1 MRKLVLS
8 TGNKNKVKEIK
19 EILKDM
25 PIQILT
31 KDEVGLADL
40 EVVEDGTT
48 LEYNSLKK
56 ARAISNLVDA
66 IVMADD
72 SGLFVDSLNGDPGVY
87 SSRYGGEDG
96 NDALNNK
103 VLLKN
108 LQGKDRQATFKS
120 VIAFITEDKK
130 EYTVYG
136 ECKGNILEE
145 ADGDNGFGYDPIFSP
160 EGYEDSFASMPIDIK
175 NSISHR
181 KRALDRFRE
190 KLLKIVGEKNKR
202 NILIKMLVL

>member
-25 PIQILT
+25 PIEILT
-31 KDEVGLADL
+31 KDQVGFKDL
-40 EVVEDGTT
+40 NVVEDGDS
-48 LEYNSLKK
+48 LELNSLKK
-56 ARAISNLVDA
+56 ARALAKDLDA

-72 SGLFVDSLNGDPGVY
+72 SGLFVDSLGGEPGVY

-103 VLLKN
+103 TLLEN
-108 LQGKDRQATFKS
+108 LKGKERQATFKS
-120 VIAFITEDKK
+120 VIAFITEDKE

-136 ECKGNILEE
+136 ECKGRILEKP
-145 ADGDNGFGYDPIFSP
+145 DGDNGFGYDPIFSP
-160 EGYEDSFASMPIDIK
+160 EGYDFSFASMPIEVK

-181 KRALDRFRE
+181 KKALDRFRE
-190 KLLKIVGEKNKR
+190 KLIKIVGEIDENPS
-202 NILIKMLVL
+202 NS

>member
-1 MRKLVLS
+1 MRKLVIS
-8 TGNKNKVKEIK
+8 TGNRNKVKEIK
-19 EILKDM
+19 EILKDL

-31 KDEVGLADL
+31 KDEVGLQEL

-48 LEYNSLKK
+48 LEANSLKK
-56 ARAISNLVDA
+56 ARAISSLVDA

-72 SGLFVDSLNGDPGVY
+72 SGLFVDALHGEPGVY

-96 NDALNNK
+96 NDSLNNK

-108 LQGKDRQATFKS
+108 LEGKNREATFKS
-120 VIAFITEDKK
+120 VIAFITEDKR

-136 ECKGNILEE
+136 ECKGKILEI
-145 ADGDNGFGYDPIFSP
+145 ASGNNGFGYDPIFSP
-160 EGYEDSFASMPIDIK
+160 DGYEHSFASMPIDIK

-181 KRALDRFRE
+181 KRALDKFRE
-190 KLLKIVGEKNKR
+190 KLMEIVGEDNE
-202 NILIKMLVL
+202 NTSCS

>member
-8 TGNKNKVKEIK
+8 TGNKNKVKERK
-19 EILKDM
+19 EILKDR

-175 NSISHR
+175 NSIGNR
-181 KRALDRFRE
+181 
-190 KLLKIVGEKNKR
+190 
-202 NILIKMLVL
+202 

>member
-31 KDEVGLADL
+31 KDQVGLFDL
-40 EVVEDGTT
+40 DVVEDGTS
-48 LEYNSLKK
+48 LEANSLKK

-66 IVMADD
+66 IVMGDD
-72 SGLFVDSLNGDPGVY
+72 SGLFVDSLNGDPGIY

-96 NDALNNK
+96 NDSLNNK

-108 LQGKDRQATFKS
+108 LEGKNRQATFKS

-136 ECKGNILEE
+136 ECKGKILEE

-160 EGYEDSFASMPIDIK
+160 DGYEYSFASMPIDVK

-181 KRALDRFRE
+181 KKALDKFRE
-190 KLLKIVGEKNKR
+190 KLMEIVGEIDE
-202 NILIKMLVL
+202 NISSS

>member
-190 KLLKIVGEKNKR
+190 KLLKIVGEIDENTS
-202 NILIKMLVL
+202 NS

>member
-190 KLLKIVGEKNKR
+190 KLLKIVGEIDENTS
-202 NILIKMLVL
+202 NSWYS

>member
-31 KDEVGLADL
+31 KDEVGLSDL

-56 ARAISNLVDA
+56 ARVISKLVDA

-72 SGLFVDSLNGDPGVY
+72 SGLFVDSLGGDPGVY

-96 NDALNNK
+96 NDILNNK

-108 LQGKDRQATFKS
+108 LEGKNRQATFKS

-136 ECKGNILEE
+136 ECKGKILEE
-145 ADGDNGFGYDPIFSP
+145 ASGDNGFGYDPIFSP
-160 EGYEDSFASMPIDIK
+160 EGYEYSFASMPIDVK

-181 KRALDRFRE
+181 KRALDKFKE
-190 KLLKIVGEKNKR
+190 KLMEIVGENDE
-202 NILIKMLVL
+202 NNSSSWYT

>member
-1 MRKLVLS
+1 MRKLVIS

-31 KDEVGLADL
+31 KDEIGLHNL

-48 LEYNSLKK
+48 LEENSLKK

-108 LQGKDRQATFKS
+108 LKGKNREATFKS

-136 ECKGNILEE
+136 ECKGKILEQSK
-145 ADGDNGFGYDPIFSP
+145 GSNGFGYDPIFSP
-160 EGYEDSFASMPIDIK
+160 DGYDYSFASMPIDIK

-181 KRALDRFRE
+181 KRALDKFKK
-190 KLLKIVGEKNKR
+190 KLIEIVGEIDENTS
-202 NILIKMLVL
+202 NS